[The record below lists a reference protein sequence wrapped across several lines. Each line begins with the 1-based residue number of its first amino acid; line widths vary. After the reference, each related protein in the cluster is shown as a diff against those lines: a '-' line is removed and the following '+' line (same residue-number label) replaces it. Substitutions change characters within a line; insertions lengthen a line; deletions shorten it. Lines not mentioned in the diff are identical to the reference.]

1 MLEKAGSKLYI
12 AGEYAILRPNSYSLI
27 SYIPKYTYLEIKD
40 NNGNIEILSSIED
53 KDNLILR
60 LIYFL
65 EERYKLKFRYMYQ
78 YTTELYTHGEKLGL
92 GSSASIIV
100 VTIKS
105 ILNKNNINFTK
116 LDIFNIAVD
125 FMIKEDISGS
135 FGDLACICFED
146 TILFKSSNRI
156 SKNYEIEV
164 LDIYTNILI
173 EAIWTGNSAS
183 TSKLIKKINIDDK
196 FFVEFSSKSN
206 ILVKKLV
213 DEFLNN
219 NFENVKNIIKNL
231 SDNLKKLDDK
241 YMIGIYSDG
250 IKNKLREYETSKI
263 SGAGGGDYILSL
275 KKNINKLKLKVNLEE
290 K

>member
-1 MLEKAGSKLYI
+1 M
-12 AGEYAILRPNSYSLI
+12 
-27 SYIPKYTYLEIKD
+27 
-40 NNGNIEILSSIED
+40 
-53 KDNLILR
+53 
-60 LIYFL
+60 
-65 EERYKLKFRYMYQ
+65 
-78 YTTELYTHGEKLGL
+78 
-92 GSSASIIV
+92 
-100 VTIKS
+100 
-105 ILNKNNINFTK
+105 
-116 LDIFNIAVD
+116 
-125 FMIKEDISGS
+125 
-135 FGDLACICFED
+135 
-146 TILFKSSNRI
+146 
-156 SKNYEIEV
+156 
-164 LDIYTNILI
+164 DIYTNILI

-213 DEFLNN
+213 GEFLNN

-241 YMIGIYSDG
+241 YMIGIYSDF
-250 IKNKLREYETSKI
+250 INYKLQQYETSKI